1 MAARPHGADE
11 PREGPIDE
19 PFDEGGPERASGRSA
34 HREEPH
40 ATGPSG
46 PAGDDGATGDGVS
59 PEPGF
64 PSSDEATGE
73 GAAAEGDDPV
83 SPDPTSTGSALAD
96 PAGQDGGSAD
106 SADSAGAG
114 TPRAGR
120 ADGAADAPPRGTAG
134 PGGQPRDEAEDV
146 DARWQEIIAQLA
158 DLDSEAPG
166 AGRAGPDHDREAEPG
181 AGPVRTPTTDPTAAR
196 TVRPA
201 APASSHRSWSPDPAV
216 EEAEDHFEP
225 PDPGPVLGGDPLLTM
240 AWAVVVGVPVL
251 FIAAVVLWRDIPTVV
266 LRSAAVAFVA
276 GVGLLLWRMPHR
288 RDEDDGPGAV
298 V

>member
-19 PFDEGGPERASGRSA
+19 PFDEGGPERAPGRSP

-40 ATGPSG
+40 ATGSPGPAEADEPSG
-46 PAGDDGATGDGVS
+46 DDVSRDPGPAAADERGREAAAAPDDDGAATGAPPGG
-59 PEPGF
+59 PAEPAGR
-64 PSSDEATGE
+64 PHDEA
-73 GAAAEGDDPV
+73 D
-83 SPDPTSTGSALAD
+83 
-96 PAGQDGGSAD
+96 
-106 SADSAGAG
+106 
-114 TPRAGR
+114 
-120 ADGAADAPPRGTAG
+120 
-134 PGGQPRDEAEDV
+134 DV
-146 DARWQEIIAQLA
+146 DARWQEIIAQLS
-158 DLDSEAPG
+158 DLDSGTPG
-166 AGRAGPDHDREAEPG
+166 AGRADPDPDREPGPDTG
-181 AGPVRTPTTDPTAAR
+181 AVRAPTTDPTAAR
-196 TVRPA
+196 TIRPA
-201 APASSHRSWSPDPAV
+201 GPASSHRSWSPDPAV

-266 LRSAAVAFVA
+266 LRSAAIAFVA

>member
-19 PFDEGGPERASGRSA
+19 PFDEGGPERAPGRSA

-40 ATGPSG
+40 ATGSYGPSG
-46 PAGDDGATGDGVS
+46 DEEPSGDGVS
-59 PEPGF
+59 RDPG
-64 PSSDEATGE
+64 SASADERTRE
-73 GAAAEGDDPV
+73 GAAAPDDGAAAAEPA
-83 SPDPTSTGSALAD
+83 STD
-96 PAGQDGGSAD
+96 PADSARVDAAGSAD
-106 SADSAGAG
+106 GAARADSA
-114 TPRAGR
+114 
-120 ADGAADAPPRGTAG
+120 AADAPPGGPAG
-134 PGGQPRDEAEDV
+134 PAGRPRDEAEDV

-158 DLDSEAPG
+158 DLDSAAPG
-166 AGRAGPDHDREAEPG
+166 AGRADPGPDREAEPDAG
-181 AGPVRTPTTDPTAAR
+181 AVRAPTTDPTAAR

-216 EEAEDHFEP
+216 EEAEEHFEP

>member
-19 PFDEGGPERASGRSA
+19 PFDEGGPERAPGRSA

-40 ATGPSG
+40 ATGSSG
-46 PAGDDGATGDGVS
+46 PAGDEDPSGDSASRDPGPASADERTREGVAA
-59 PEPGF
+59 P
-64 PSSDEATGE
+64 DD
-73 GAAAEGDDPV
+73 GAAAD
-83 SPDPTSTGSALAD
+83 SASASASASTESAR
-96 PAGQDGGSAD
+96 
-106 SADSAGAG
+106 ADSAGSADG
-114 TPRAGR
+114 AGR
-120 ADGAADAPPRGTAG
+120 ADSAAADAPPGEPAG
-134 PGGQPRDEAEDV
+134 PTGRPRDEAEDV

-158 DLDSEAPG
+158 DLDSDPPAV
-166 AGRAGPDHDREAEPG
+166 GRADPDPDREADPDAG
-181 AGPVRTPTTDPTAAR
+181 AVRAPTTDPTGAR